1 MECAASDER
10 REFIP
15 DGIWNAAYAKQVI
28 APCQVGVRTC
38 KYLRLPS
45 LSAQNMG
52 KESVMKYMNISIW
65 MFAWAFWSL
74 AQSAVVLGQN
84 DEVTAVSEP
93 IDFAKQV
100 LPILEE
106 RCFACHGPEL
116 QQSNYRI
123 DIKSKAFA
131 GGDFGDPPIL
141 AGDSAGSPLMEFIT
155 ADPDELRMP
164 PSEAG
169 PGLTQAQIELIGDWI
184 NQGAVWPEEWANESA
199 VAITT
204 DHWSFQSLQE
214 PTPPLWGE
222 AISDSFRSE
231 NPIDRFVADQLTK
244 HGLEPSESAD
254 RVSLIRRLYLDV
266 HGLQPTPQQI
276 QAFVNDTSADAWE
289 KVVNEVLSSHHYGER
304 WARHWLDIV
313 RFGES
318 TGFEVNRDRANAW
331 YYRDYVI
338 DSLNR
343 DKSFRDFVIEQLA
356 GDVVGVDEATGF
368 LVGGAYDTVKSPD
381 VNLTLM
387 QREDELADFVN
398 TTSTTFLGLTVGCAR
413 CHNHKFD
420 PILQKDY
427 YSLQAVFSG
436 VQHGERALPQRVDPK
451 IQKDLNQQRALLQ
464 KIKKTIGVLRD
475 SVPPPEHFEYEL
487 ERLNA
492 QKNIDQF
499 SPVTAKFVRFNVTQ
513 TSSVEPC
520 LDELEVFSETGANVA
535 LASEGAKASSSGDYP
550 NNPKHQLSHINDGN
564 FGNDH
569 SWISNELGRGWVQ
582 IELPDPVKIHQVVW
596 GRDRSGVFS
605 DRLPISYSISVSDDG
620 KAWTEVS
627 HSHRHAPFLVNGR
640 EPENAFVSRLPEAE
654 QPAARALLQQQA
666 AAQQR
671 VSSLQGSIPKGY
683 VGTFGKP
690 KEIKRLHRGDP
701 LSPREIVEPDTLQVM
716 GTLGLDNQ
724 TAETDRRLRL
734 AEWIASEENPLTAR
748 VIVNRVWQFH
758 FGRGLVNTPSD
769 FGKAGARPTHP
780 ELLDWLALQFMEN
793 GWSLKWLHRQILTS
807 STYQQSSQPRP
818 EALALDAGTQW
829 LWRFP
834 PRRLEAE
841 AIRDCVLQL
850 SGKLNLQAGGPGF
863 LLFRVDRENV
873 HHYFPLEEFG
883 PEHFRRM
890 IYMTKIRQEQDEV
903 FGVFDCPD
911 GGQTIPNRSRSTT
924 ALQALNL
931 LNSKFMQ
938 EQAAFLAARL
948 KAESGDPRS
957 QISMAFMWALGRQ
970 PDAEEMAE
978 VVQFVDEQGLEAF
991 CRVLMNTN
999 EFLFL
1004 S

>member
-1 MECAASDER
+1 
-10 REFIP
+10 
-15 DGIWNAAYAKQVI
+15 
-28 APCQVGVRTC
+28 
-38 KYLRLPS
+38 
-45 LSAQNMG
+45 
-52 KESVMKYMNISIW
+52 MKRMSISIW
-65 MFAWAFWSL
+65 LCLLAFWCVLHSQIVF
-74 AQSAVVLGQN
+74 AQEGQS
-84 DEVTAVSEP
+84 DPDSVK
-93 IDFAKQV
+93 FATEI
-100 LPILEE
+100 LPIFQE
-106 RCFACHGPEL
+106 RCFTCHGPEL
-116 QQSNYRI
+116 QQSNFRI

-131 GGDFGDPPIL
+131 GGDFGDSPIL
-141 AGDSAGSPLMEFIT
+141 PGDADGSPLMEYLT
-155 ADPDELRMP
+155 ADPDDLRMP

-169 PGLTQAQIELIGDWI
+169 ASLTQKQIALIRKWI
-184 NQGAVWPEEWANESA
+184 EQGADWPDELANESA
-199 VAITT
+199 AAITT
-204 DHWSFQSLQE
+204 DHWSFQPIQASE
-214 PTPPLWGE
+214 PPPWRETILGSFL
-222 AISDSFRSE
+222 SD
-231 NPIDRFVADQLTK
+231 NPIDQFVAEQLAQR
-244 HGLEPSESAD
+244 GLEPSEKAD
-254 RVSLIRRLYLDV
+254 RVSLIRRIYLDV

-276 QAFVNDTSADAWE
+276 RAFVNDRSKNAWAQ
-289 KVVNEVLSSHHYGER
+289 VVNEVLSSHHYGER

-381 VNLTLM
+381 INLTLM

-436 VQHGERALPQRVDPK
+436 VQHGERPLPKRVDPQ
-451 IQKDLNQQRALLQ
+451 IQKELKQQRALLQ
-464 KIKKTIGVLRD
+464 QTNKTIADLRD
-475 SVPPPEHFEYEL
+475 SVPPAESDEYEL

-492 QKNIDQF
+492 QQNVDKF
-499 SPVTAKFVRFNVTQ
+499 TPVRAKFVRFNVTQ
-513 TSSVEPC
+513 TNSVEPC
-520 LDELEVFSETGANVA
+520 LDELEIFSESGQNVA
-535 LASEGAKASSSGDYP
+535 LASQGAKATSSGDYP
-550 NNPKHQLSHINDGN
+550 NNPKHQLPHINDGRY
-564 FGNDH
+564 GNDH
-569 SWISNELGRGWVQ
+569 SWISNEYGKGWIQ
-582 IELPDPVKIHQVVW
+582 IELLSPEKIHRVVW
-596 GRDRSGVFS
+596 GRDRSGVYS
-605 DRLPISYSISVSDDG
+605 DRLPISYSISVSTDG
-620 KAWTEVS
+620 EAWTEVS
-627 HSHRHAPFLVNGR
+627 NSNRHAPFLVDGR
-640 EPENAFVSRLPEAE
+640 EPENAFVVRLPVSKQAEA
-654 QPAARALLQQQA
+654 QMLLQKQSAVQK
-666 AAQQR
+666 R
-671 VSSLQGSIPKGY
+671 VSSLQGSVPKGY
-683 VGTFGKP
+683 LGTFGSP
-690 KEIKRLHRGDP
+690 KEIRRLHRGDP

-724 TAETDRRLRL
+724 TSESSRRLKL
-734 AEWIASEENPLTAR
+734 AEWIASKKNPLTAR
-748 VIVNRVWQFH
+748 VIVNRVWQYH
-758 FGRGLVNTPSD
+758 FGKGLVNTPSD

-780 ELLDWLALQFMEN
+780 QLLDWLALQFMEN
-793 GWSLKWLHRQILTS
+793 GWSLKWLHKQILTS
-807 STYQQSSQPRP
+807 ATYQQSSQPRSA
-818 EALALDAGTQW
+818 ALAMDAGTQW

-938 EQAAFLAARL
+938 EQATFLAARL
-948 KAESGDPRS
+948 EAETEDRSS
-957 QISMAFMWALGRQ
+957 QISLAFLWAFGRQ
-970 PDAEEMAE
+970 PNAEEMAE
-978 VVQFVDEQGLEAF
+978 VAQFVDEQGLEAF